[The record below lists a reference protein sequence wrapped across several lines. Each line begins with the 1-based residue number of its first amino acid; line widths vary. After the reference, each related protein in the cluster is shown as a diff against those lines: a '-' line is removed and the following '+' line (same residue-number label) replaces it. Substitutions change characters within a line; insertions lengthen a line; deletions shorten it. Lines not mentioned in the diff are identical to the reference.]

1 MITDNIE
8 ITEIETKIIDAA
20 NKVFLKYGVDSAK
33 MVQIAEEA
41 NISRTSLNYY
51 FRSKNRLLEK
61 VFSLLES
68 KIIPATLFLIE
79 DESIRMI
86 DKIELFVDEYIDLIA
101 KYPMVPSF
109 IVWELSR
116 DPNWIMQLIQQRN
129 LNFEKLSIQIAE
141 EVEIGTVIPF
151 KFEDLFANIFGLCAL
166 PFVTK
171 PVLMELFFDQN
182 EEELSLFIA
191 SRKIEVKRIL
201 RNWLKPD

>member
-1 MITDNIE
+1 MATTDINIA
-8 ITEIETKIIDAA
+8 EIETKIIEAA
-20 NKVFLKYGVDSAK
+20 NNIFLKYGVDSAT
-33 MVQIAEEA
+33 MGQIADETG
-41 NISRTSLNYY
+41 ISRTSLNYY